1 MSRDILQRDGTRRTG
16 WPGRAKIL
24 ISTGVAAATSLVAGS
39 AAYAQVSSTVAYSG
53 YLQIV
58 DDESGELVTV
68 DGEYGI
74 SFGLYDAEGTLQW
87 AEIHA
92 DTEFFACEDYGT
104 CSVDVHNGRFSVD
117 LGTISPIGDTL
128 ATGDELY
135 LATSLQVGDEWI
147 QFPTRQRFGL
157 APHATLTEAATDL
170 AVDTITSATTTDVG
184 GDLDV
189 PSVAVTGDVTIG
201 GALDATSVTTD
212 GAFGSDGTINVT
224 GDVAT
229 ATVVSVNPSA
239 VDTTAVE
246 FTIDGTRRSLATV
259 GEFFGSGI
267 ALIDADDG
275 INLTDADGSVT
286 LNGTVE
292 TTNGS
297 LGIITQ
303 GGNIEFDDFTLT
315 REYPIH
321 TYIVNV
327 GSNASTTFAVDPDD
341 WHCTIGSMD
350 FGRGDLES
358 GSNREL
364 LQMYLSPNAD
374 NYTLHAN
381 MDHHNSDPE
390 EKVVGIICFDTSVTE
405 VGAEWGW
412 WE

>member
-1 MSRDILQRDGTRRTG
+1 MSRDILQRHGTCRTG
-16 WPGRAKIL
+16 WPDRAKIL
-24 ISTGVAAATSLVAGS
+24 IATGAAAATSLVAGS
-39 AAYAQVSSTVAYSG
+39 AAYAQVSSTVAYAG

-68 DGEYGI
+68 DGEYGM
-74 SFGLYDAEGTLQW
+74 SFGLYDADGTLQW

-135 LATSLQVGDEWI
+135 LSTALQVGDEWI

-212 GAFGSDGTINVT
+212 GALGAGGTINVT

-229 ATVVSVNPSA
+229 ATVLSVDSGELEYP
-239 VDTTAVE
+239 
-246 FTIDGTRRSLATV
+246 IDGTSYALGTV
-259 GEFFGSGI
+259 GDLWGTGI
-267 ALIDADDG
+267 AIIEADDG

-303 GGNIEFDDFTLT
+303 GGTIEFDDFTLT

-321 TYIVNV
+321 TYIVDV
-327 GSNASTTFAVDPDD
+327 GSSASTTFAVDPDD

-358 GSNREL
+358 GNNRNI

-390 EKVVGIICFDTSVTE
+390 EKVIGIICFDTSVTE
-405 VGAEWGW
+405 VSAQWGW